1 MRETPHIF
9 VDYARADGERAGV
22 ILERLS
28 AEGFETLTD
37 GGERAGEGSWVS
49 GDPTVF
55 LDADFFLICLSN
67 NAVDTKGVLLPGL
80 KRKLDYLWRGANG
93 QAFLIPVRL
102 EECRVPRSLQAFE
115 CVDLFTPGGWAELLA
130 AIEETAARRRQL
142 DEVYA
147 DWSSPGVGE
156 TKAALKTGATT
167 RDVSAELEG
176 PADPTS
182 VFDWGVDL
190 RKLVAGKRDAAVE
203 RLGGIEEYVEVILA
217 GVSGA
222 EAEAAEEAFNH
233 ALDNLVQTWQPTAP
247 GREDEAARML
257 ELINTYSPPPPAGYN
272 KVMELVRWVK
282 LFEKDEPEED
292 DGGDNDLRLLGLVA
306 LENYFGSPPLPPAD
320 DSDAYRTYLS
330 LLEEDL
336 DNRARCGYALRRLIE
351 LRVDELTA
359 ARVRALI
366 GKNPVALKELINL
379 LIDPN
384 WRSKAGQELTLVY
397 VQCLEAG
404 EEAEFGFERAVVSCG
419 GRLERRRDP
428 GPLVEFQG
436 QAIEL
441 DVTGNERVRF
451 KYYEMRWTQEAKA
464 GREIYNSM
472 GASGSGGI
480 QQTRRNGN
488 SE

>member
-9 VDYARADGERAGV
+9 VDYARADGERAGE

-28 AEGFETLTD
+28 VEGFKMLTD
-37 GGERAGEGSWVS
+37 GGERAGEGGWAP
-49 GDPTVF
+49 GDPTAF

-67 NAVDTKGVLLPGL
+67 NAVDAKGVLLPGL

-130 AIEETAARRRQL
+130 AIEEAVARRRQL
-142 DEVYA
+142 DEAYA
-147 DWSSPGVGE
+147 DRALPGARE
-156 TKAALKTGATT
+156 TRAAPGTGAAN

-217 GVSGA
+217 GVSEA

-233 ALDNLVQTWQPTAP
+233 ALDKLVQTWQPTAP
-247 GREDEAARML
+247 GREDEAVRML

-272 KVMELVRWVK
+272 KVIELVRWVK
-282 LFEKDEPEED
+282 LFEEDGEGPED
-292 DGGDNDLRLLGLVA
+292 IRLLGLVA
-306 LENYFGSPPLPPAD
+306 LENYFGSPPLPSAD
-320 DSDAYRTYLS
+320 ESDAYRTYLS

-336 DNRARCGYALRRLIE
+336 DNGARGWYALRRLKE
-351 LRVDELTA
+351 LRGDELTA
-359 ARVRALI
+359 AKVRSLI
-366 GKNPVALKELINL
+366 GKNPAALNVILNHL
-379 LIDPN
+379 LDPN
-384 WRSKAGQELTLVY
+384 WRSKAEQELTLVY

-404 EEAEFGFERAVVSCG
+404 EEAELGFERAVVSCG
-419 GRLERRRDP
+419 GEFERRPDP
-428 GPLVEFQG
+428 GPLVKFRG
-436 QAIEL
+436 QTIEL
-441 DVTGNERVRF
+441 DLTGDRNVLF
-451 KYYEMRWTQEAKA
+451 KYYEMRLIQEAKA
-464 GREIYNSM
+464 GRKIYDSM
-472 GASGSGGI
+472 S
-480 QQTRRNGN
+480 TTV
-488 SE
+488 

>member
-1 MRETPHIF
+1 MRKTPHIF
-9 VDYARADGERAGV
+9 VDYARADGERAGEV
-22 ILERLS
+22 LERLS
-28 AEGFETLTD
+28 GEGFKTLTD
-37 GGERAGEGSWVS
+37 GGERAGDGGWAP
-49 GDPTVF
+49 GDPTAF

-67 NAVDTKGVLLPGL
+67 NAVDAKGVLLVGL
-80 KRKLDYLWRGANG
+80 KRKLDCLWRGANG
-93 QAFLIPVRL
+93 QAFLIPIRL

-115 CVDLFTPGGWAELLA
+115 CVDLFTPSGWVELLA

-156 TKAALKTGATT
+156 TKAALETGAAT

-217 GVSGA
+217 GVSEA

-233 ALDNLVQTWQPTAP
+233 ALDNLVQTWQPTVP

-292 DGGDNDLRLLGLVA
+292 EGGAEDLRLLGLVA

-320 DSDAYRTYLS
+320 YSDAYRAYLS

-351 LRVDELTA
+351 LGVDELTA
-359 ARVRALI
+359 ARVRGLI
-366 GKNPVALKELINL
+366 GKNPAALKDLINL
-379 LIDPN
+379 MLDPN
-384 WRSKAGQELTLVY
+384 WRSKAEREMTLVY

-404 EEAEFGFERAVVSCG
+404 EESELGFERAVVSCG
-419 GRLERRRDP
+419 AQFERRRDL
-428 GPLVEFQG
+428 GPLVKFHG
-436 QAIEL
+436 QTIEL
-441 DVTGNERVRF
+441 DVTGDERVLF
-451 KYYEMRWTQEAKA
+451 KYYGMRLTQEAKA

-472 GASGSGGI
+472 GASVQGGA
-480 QQTRRNGN
+480 QQTRRNGDG
-488 SE
+488 E